1 MTSTVTELVIDSADP
16 ELLGRFWSEV
26 LGYEVEDS
34 TDDDVFI
41 TGPDGGP
48 GILFLKNPDGKRG
61 KNRVHLDVTPE
72 GDQMAEVARLEQLG
86 ATRVNIGQSDHCSW
100 VVMADPEGNEFCV
113 LDPD

>member
-1 MTSTVTELVIDSADP
+1 MTSTVTELVVDCRDP
-16 ELLGRFWSEV
+16 ELLARFWCEV

-34 TDDDVFI
+34 EDDDVFI
-41 TGPDGGP
+41 SGQEGP
-48 GILFLKNPDGKRG
+48 GIWFAKTPEGKTG

-86 ATRVNIGQSDHCSW
+86 ATRVNIGQGDRCSW
-100 VVMADPEGNEFCV
+100 IVMADPEGNEFCV